1 MTHSTLAE
9 SRRRTTRT
17 GWIRRRAVAVTVT
30 LVALAVVAGAAG
42 ACGGS
47 GSPAPAPTVTITVAP
62 SSSSSASPS
71 ALAST
76 SPHAATAQLVV
87 AVASGPKANGIS
99 VISASGK
106 VKQLVPAVGGP
117 IRDLAWAPGGQRLA
131 FLRAVSDTD
140 STSSLFVYNVPRK
153 LLYQVGAGV
162 TPATIESFAW
172 LGSTQ
177 LVESYFPVGATTY
190 HANGTLYVRDIAKS
204 SGEAVKDS
212 AGHVVKGVGVSSS
225 ADGVHLAYVTYGAK
239 SSGTIAESL
248 RVYDADDLSV
258 TTVASGSAP
267 TQDDGDQ
274 FTYPAISPDGSL
286 IAAEQ
291 TGSDIGFGL
300 TVYGTDGAKHLQTG
314 SLLWPAPVS
323 WTSHGPRLAYG
334 GGSTVDASTDS
345 DALNVSAPGAG
356 KTRRI
361 LTVGKLPI
369 TSLAWTPKATQI
381 AYAVAKESGL
391 QSALWVVNADG
402 SNRHL
407 LLAGG
412 SWPAWAV
419 APVRF
424 P

>member
-9 SRRRTTRT
+9 SRGRTTRT
-17 GWIRRRAVAVTVT
+17 GWIRRRVAAVTVT
-30 LVALAVVAGAAG
+30 LVALAVVAGAVG

-172 LGSTQ
+172 LGST
-177 LVESYFPVGATTY
+177 
-190 HANGTLYVRDIAKS
+190 
-204 SGEAVKDS
+204 
-212 AGHVVKGVGVSSS
+212 
-225 ADGVHLAYVTYGAK
+225 
-239 SSGTIAESL
+239 
-248 RVYDADDLSV
+248 
-258 TTVASGSAP
+258 
-267 TQDDGDQ
+267 
-274 FTYPAISPDGSL
+274 
-286 IAAEQ
+286 
-291 TGSDIGFGL
+291 
-300 TVYGTDGAKHLQTG
+300 
-314 SLLWPAPVS
+314 
-323 WTSHGPRLAYG
+323 
-334 GGSTVDASTDS
+334 
-345 DALNVSAPGAG
+345 
-356 KTRRI
+356 
-361 LTVGKLPI
+361 
-369 TSLAWTPKATQI
+369 
-381 AYAVAKESGL
+381 
-391 QSALWVVNADG
+391 
-402 SNRHL
+402 
-407 LLAGG
+407 
-412 SWPAWAV
+412 
-419 APVRF
+419 
-424 P
+424 

>member
-1 MTHSTLAE
+1 MPHCTLAE

-17 GWIRRRAVAVTVT
+17 GWIRRRAVAATLVA

-47 GSPAPAPTVTITVAP
+47 SPTPAPTVTITVAP
-62 SSSSSASPS
+62 SSSASASPS
-71 ALAST
+71 ASAST
-76 SPHAATAQLVV
+76 STHAATAQLVV

-117 IRDLAWAPGGQRLA
+117 ISDLAWAPDGRRLA
-131 FLRAVSDTD
+131 FLRAVSDTN

-177 LVESYFPVGATTY
+177 LVESYFPVGAPTY
-190 HANGTLYVRDIAKS
+190 HANGTLYARDIAKS
-204 SGEAVKDS
+204 SGEAVKD
-212 AGHVVKGVGVSSS
+212 AGGHIVKGVGVSSS

-239 SSGTIAESL
+239 SASMIAESL

-258 TTVASGSAP
+258 AKVATGQAP
-267 TQDDGDQ
+267 TDVDGDA
-274 FTYPAISPDGSL
+274 FSYPRISPGGTL
-286 IAAEQ
+286 IYTTQ
-291 TGSDIGFGL
+291 TGSDPGFRC
-300 TVYGTDGAKHLQTG
+300 TVYGVDGTKHLTVND
-314 SLLWPAPVS
+314 LIWPAPAS
-323 WTSHGPRLAYG
+323 WTAHGPRLAFG
-334 GGSTVDASTDS
+334 GGSGSSTPDSLLVWPVGGGKPTAIVTV
-345 DALNVSAPGAG
+345 
-356 KTRRI
+356 
-361 LTVGKLPI
+361 KLPI
-369 TSLAWTPKATQI
+369 TSLAWSPKASQV
-381 AYAVAKESGL
+381 AYAVAKSSGL
-391 QSALWVVNADG
+391 QSALWVVGASGAN
-402 SNRHL
+402 NHL
-407 LLAGG
+407 LLANG

-419 APVRF
+419 APISF